1 MTRLR
6 LGSPAALR
14 RKPPLD
20 DDCDDDPTEKEEFA
34 DLLREGQDLRRAFEA
49 RTAGMRVLT
58 AEDLARRS
66 RG

>member
-1 MTRLR
+1 MNLR

-14 RKPPLD
+14 REPTLDPPD
-20 DDCDDDPTEKEEFA
+20 EDPRIAEREF
-34 DLLREGQDLRRAFEA
+34 DELVREGQDLRRAFEA